1 MTNLVLENIPTL
13 DSSSNESRNR
23 RRKKCPSPRQLHEQ
37 ITLIAQEHTRAHTS
51 SPPHV
56 SLHLRIR
63 AGRFESVTGVEI
75 YEASMYEDLSAKVLI
90 FPLLC

>member
-1 MTNLVLENIPTL
+1 MNHETE
-13 DSSSNESRNR
+13 D
-23 RRKKCPSPRQLHEQ
+23 RKNVTRPPVNS
-37 ITLIAQEHTRAHTS
+37 TLIAQEHTRAHTS